1 VLFYAVSGLL
11 YAEAPPWWDGRRW
24 TRGSTFML
32 DSGLNIRIKH
42 TAGIDVLSAVL
53 FAAYPFWVW
62 FGMTAGR
69 RIRSRHP
76 VEVLAR

>member
-1 VLFYAVSGLL
+1 VV
-11 YAEAPPWWDGRRW
+11 GRAAMDPRIDVHA
-24 TRGSTFML
+24 RL
-32 DSGLNIRIKH
+32 RLNIRIKR